1 MRKKQIAKSVKA
13 NPPSMEQAI
22 QRQKA
27 ADDIPSDIFEI
38 DFHIYKKDDGNNQ
51 SKNNSCKELCLY
63 RRFIIWLEI

>member
-1 MRKKQIAKSVKA
+1 
-13 NPPSMEQAI
+13 MEQAI

-27 ADDIPSDIFEI
+27 ANDIPSDIFEI

-63 RRFIIWLEI
+63 RRFII